1 MTVTGTRLPA
11 DLPTRIWSGLT
22 PVDAS
27 DGATFDVSDPAT
39 GEVIATVADATVDD
53 ALTALTRA
61 VEAQKAWAGFS
72 PQARSDV
79 LTRIFGLIGE
89 RADDFA
95 VTMTLEMGK
104 PLAEAYG
111 EVTYG
116 NSYFRWFAGEAVRIP
131 GRFATSPNGNGHI
144 LVTRG
149 PVGPVLAITPW
160 NFPLAMAT
168 RKIAPALAA
177 GCPVIVKPAA
187 ETPLT
192 MLLLGE
198 VLAQAF
204 TEAGAPD
211 GLVSI
216 LPSTRDADISK
227 TLMADERL
235 RKVTFTGSSP
245 VGRLLVRQ
253 SADRLLR
260 TSMELG
266 GNAPFV
272 VAEDADLDLVLTAA
286 MQAKMRNGGEACI
299 AANRF
304 LVAAPVAAEFTGR
317 LTAAMDAVVTGHGLD
332 EGTTLG
338 PVITA
343 KQRDRIAALVD
354 DAVSRGATVTTGGVV
369 PEGPGNFY
377 PATVL
382 TDVPADARILHEEIF
397 GPVATV
403 TTFPTLEEGVAAAN
417 DTEFGLAAY
426 GFTASEET
434 ARYFAEN
441 LDAGMV
447 GINRGAI
454 SDAAAPFGGVG
465 QSGFGREGGAEGI
478 GEYLETRYIAL
489 N

>member
-1 MTVTGTRLPA
+1 MTR
-11 DLPTRIWSGLT
+11 RIWLGTSQV
-22 PVDAS
+22 PAS
-27 DGATFDVSDPAT
+27 DGATFEVTDPAT
-39 GEVIATVADATVDD
+39 GEVIDTVADATVAD
-53 ALTALTRA
+53 ALTALERA
-61 VEAQKAWAGFS
+61 VPAGEAWAQTA
-72 PQARSDV
+72 PQQRADL
-79 LTRIFGLIGE
+79 LTRVFELIGE
-89 RADDFA
+89 RADEFA
-95 VTMTLEMGK
+95 RTMTREMGK

-131 GRFATSPNGNGHI
+131 GRFTTAPGGNGHI
-144 LVTRG
+144 LVTRAA
-149 PVGPVLAITPW
+149 VGPVLAITPW

-198 VLAQAF
+198 VLRD
-204 TEAGAPD
+204 AGIPD

-216 LPSTRDADISK
+216 LPSTHDAEISA
-227 TLMADERL
+227 TLMADDRL

-272 VAEDADLDLVLTAA
+272 VAADADLDLVLAAA

-304 LVAAPVAAEFTGR
+304 LVDETIAAEFTDR
-317 LTAAMDAVVTGHGLD
+317 LTAAMEAVVMGHGLD

-338 PVITA
+338 PVITV

-354 DAVSRGATVTTGGVV
+354 DAVAAGATVTTGGEV
-369 PEGPGNFY
+369 PAGPGNFY

-403 TTFPTLEEGVAAAN
+403 STFATLDEGVRLAN
-417 DTEFGLAAY
+417 DTEFGLASY
-426 GFTASEET
+426 GFSTDATTAQYL
-434 ARYFAEN
+434 AAH
-441 LDAGMV
+441 LAAGMV

-454 SDAAAPFGGVG
+454 SDAAAPFGGIK
-465 QSGFGREGGAEGI
+465 QSGFGREGGVEGI
-478 GEYLETRYIAL
+478 EEYLETRYIAL
-489 N
+489 G